1 MPRAS
6 RPSACA
12 ASASPRSSCPPTWTS
27 PRCSTASTSGS
38 RSTRWASA
46 SGSWTAS
53 SARCRS
59 WCDRRVTDTTPAP
72 GSVALITGG
81 TGGFGRAL
89 AARLGERDVTVVLAD
104 LDSERARS
112 VAADLGASFAA
123 LDVTDRAANAVA
135 VAQVEAEHGRL
146 DAAFLNAGIAGQNR
160 DTLDVD
166 EFLKVVDVD
175 LFGVVYGTEAAL
187 PALKRAGG
195 GSIVVTASLAG
206 LAPVATDPGYSVAK
220 GGAIAFV
227 RSMAPRLVGDGIT
240 MSAICPGFADT
251 AIIDPLREQFNA
263 ADFPVLSADEVA
275 QAMLAAW
282 AGAEPGAAY
291 VVQPGVGAVPYKF
304 KGVPSAKTAAG
315 ETAAVPQALLP
326 PSLR

>member
-1 MPRAS
+1 M
-6 RPSACA
+6 
-12 ASASPRSSCPPTWTS
+12 TE
-27 PRCSTASTSGS
+27 
-38 RSTRWASA
+38 
-46 SGSWTAS
+46 
-53 SARCRS
+53 
-59 WCDRRVTDTTPAP
+59 TTPAP

-89 AARLGERDVTVVLAD
+89 AALLREREVTVVLAD
-104 LDSERARS
+104 LDSEANRQTAEG
-112 VAADLGASFAA
+112 LGASFVG
-123 LDVTDRAANAVA
+123 LDVTDRAANAAVVA
-135 VAQVEAEHGRL
+135 AVETEHGGL
-146 DAAFLNAGIAGQNR
+146 DAVFLNAGIAGNSR
-160 DTLDVD
+160 DALDVD
-166 EFLKVVDVD
+166 EFLHVVDVD

-187 PALKRAGG
+187 PALRRSGG

-227 RSMAPRLVGDGIT
+227 RSLAPRLVGDGIT

-251 AIIDPLREQFNA
+251 AIIDPLRDEFSA
-263 ADFPVLSADEVA
+263 ADFPVLSAEEVA

-282 AGAEPGAAY
+282 SGAEPGAAY

-304 KGVPSAKTAAG
+304 KGVPAARTASG

-326 PSLR
+326 PSMR

>member
-1 MPRAS
+1 
-6 RPSACA
+6 
-12 ASASPRSSCPPTWTS
+12 
-27 PRCSTASTSGS
+27 
-38 RSTRWASA
+38 
-46 SGSWTAS
+46 
-53 SARCRS
+53 
-59 WCDRRVTDTTPAP
+59 VTDTTPVP

-89 AARLGERDVTVVLAD
+89 AGLLRDREVTVVLAD
-104 LDSERARS
+104 LDGERARQTAS
-112 VAADLGASFAA
+112 DLGAHFVA
-123 LDVTDRAANAVA
+123 LDVTDRAANAAVVA
-135 VAQVEAEHGRL
+135 EVEGRYGRL
-146 DAAFLNAGIAGQNR
+146 DVAFLNAGIAGNSRNQ
-160 DTLDVD
+160 LDVD
-166 EFLKVVDVD
+166 EFLRVVDVD
-175 LFGVVYGTEAAL
+175 LFGVVYGTEAVL

-227 RSMAPRLVGDGIT
+227 RSLAPRLVGDGIT

-251 AIIDPLREQFNA
+251 AIIDPLRDEFAA
-263 ADFPVLSADEVA
+263 ADFPVLSAEEVA
-275 QAMLAAW
+275 RAMLAAW

-304 KGVPSAKTAAG
+304 KGVPAAKTASG
-315 ETAAVPQALLP
+315 ETAVVPQALMP